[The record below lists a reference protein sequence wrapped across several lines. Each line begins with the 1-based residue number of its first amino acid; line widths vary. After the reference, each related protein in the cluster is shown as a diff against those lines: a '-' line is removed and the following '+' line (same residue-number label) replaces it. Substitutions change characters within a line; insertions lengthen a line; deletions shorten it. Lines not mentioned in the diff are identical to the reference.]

1 MQWYF
6 SLYHIACLSR
16 HPFTTKSSLSQRFL
30 RLFLVVMLSFLLVC
44 LFFLSMAQS
53 IATTLPDV
61 HRNQT
66 VLPDLSLNNLSV
78 AGSDSG
84 TTNALRLTAEP
95 FDIRFGTITRVYPDV
110 KMSGKSA
117 YMNILKAM
125 IKLSYSEGTHAY
137 AGEIFSFPGYTNVK
151 IRISPATSSN
161 SDLQYRFAIW
171 GLFRAA
177 EYLTQANAFSC
188 IITNLYWSFF
198 SGSQVSVGVIE
209 IFPYPLPDNLEG
221 KEIQNLVGTR
231 RQAETL
237 PQFGKL
243 ANVTYIGRNETDLAS
258 PTNAGKL
265 SVFLELQGTVLSI
278 PEVFMT
284 LFRALVRIASF
295 GTAQVVHDFQV
306 QDRDTMTELVYEDY
320 GAPRT
325 SPPFFVYH
333 EAARALGYIPK
344 FMFAQHKFEAV
355 TFVLEMDGTP
365 IATGYLRK
373 FSSTSSVAS
382 QKV

>member
-1 MQWYF
+1 
-6 SLYHIACLSR
+6 
-16 HPFTTKSSLSQRFL
+16 
-30 RLFLVVMLSFLLVC
+30 MLSFLSVC
-44 LFFLSMAQS
+44 LCFLSLAYS
-53 IATTLPDV
+53 IAMTLPDV
-61 HRNQT
+61 HRNQS

-84 TTNALRLTAEP
+84 TTNPLRLMTEP
-95 FDIRFGTITRVYPDV
+95 FDRRFGTITRVYPDV

-137 AGEIFSFPGYTNVK
+137 AGEIFSFPGYTNVR
-151 IRISPATSSN
+151 IRVTPATSSN

-171 GLFRAA
+171 GLFRSAD
-177 EYLTQANAFSC
+177 YLTLANVFSC
-188 IITNLYWSFF
+188 IITDLYWSE
-198 SGSQVSVGVIE
+198 SGSQVPVGVIE

-221 KEIQNLVGTR
+221 KEIQNLVGTS

-237 PQFGKL
+237 PHFGKL
-243 ANVTYIGRNETDLAS
+243 ANVTYGGRNETDLAS
-258 PTNAGKL
+258 PTNAGRL
-265 SVFLELQGTVLSI
+265 SVFLELQGPVLSI

-306 QDRDTMTELVYEDY
+306 QDMDTMTELVYEDY

-325 SPPFFVYH
+325 SPPFFIYH
-333 EAARALGYIPK
+333 EAARALGNIPK

-355 TFVLEMDGTP
+355 TFVLEIDGTP

-382 QKV
+382 QKI

>member
-1 MQWYF
+1 M
-6 SLYHIACLSR
+6 SL
-16 HPFTTKSSLSQRFL
+16 PN
-30 RLFLVVMLSFLLVC
+30 
-44 LFFLSMAQS
+44 
-53 IATTLPDV
+53 V

-84 TTNALRLTAEP
+84 STNALRLMTEP
-95 FDIRFGTITRVYPDV
+95 FDRRFGTIIRVYPDV
-110 KMSGKSA
+110 KLSGKSA

-125 IKLSYSEGTHAY
+125 INLSYSEGTHAY
-137 AGEIFSFPGYTNVK
+137 AGETFSFPGYTNVK
-151 IRISPATSSN
+151 IRITPATSSS

-171 GLFRAA
+171 GLYRSAD
-177 EYLTQANAFSC
+177 YLTMANGFSV
-188 IITNLYWSFF
+188 IIANLYWSA
-198 SGSQVSVGVIE
+198 SGSKVLVGVIE
-209 IFPYPLPDNLEG
+209 IFPDPLPDILES
-221 KEIQNLVGTR
+221 KEIQSFVGTS

-237 PQFGKL
+237 PNFGKL
-243 ANVTYIGRNETDLAS
+243 ANISYVGSNETDLAS

-265 SVFLELQGTVLSI
+265 SVFLELQGPVLSI
-278 PEVFMT
+278 PEVFMM
-284 LFRALVRIASF
+284 LFRALVHIASF
-295 GTAQVVHDFQV
+295 GTAQIVHAFQV
-306 QDRDTMTELVYEDY
+306 RHMDTMTELVYEDY

-355 TFVLEMDGTP
+355 TFVLEIDGTP